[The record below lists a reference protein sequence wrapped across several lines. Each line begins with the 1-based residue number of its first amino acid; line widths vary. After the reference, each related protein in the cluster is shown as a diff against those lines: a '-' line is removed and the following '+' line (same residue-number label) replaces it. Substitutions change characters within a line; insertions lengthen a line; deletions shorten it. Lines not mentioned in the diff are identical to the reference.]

1 MKNIFT
7 VSKYTFVEVY
17 KSKILLNIIL
27 LGFALILISYIAS
40 EFSHGVQ
47 AKVAL
52 DFGMG
57 SMYLVIIGMSIF
69 IGVSL
74 LSKEVEN
81 RTAYMILSR
90 PIRRWHF
97 LTGKFLGMSA
107 ILFINI
113 FLLGIIILTF
123 YFFLGGSVSALMW
136 WALFFSLLEAQIILL
151 VVIFFSLITNV
162 TMAVIYTICIFL
174 LGHVLG
180 TTLTINFIKGHYI
193 WIKLLTLTKWI
204 VPDFDKL
211 NLKDHII
218 YNQTLPT
225 EYLMGSLSYA
235 ILYIGF
241 LLILNIIVF
250 ERKELD

>member
-1 MKNIFT
+1 LKNIFI

-27 LGFALILISYIAS
+27 LGFALILISYVAS

-47 AKVAL
+47 ARVAL

-57 SMYLVIIGMSIF
+57 SMYLVIMGISIF

-90 PIRRWHF
+90 PIKRWQF

-107 ILFINI
+107 ILFVNV
-113 FLLGIIILTF
+113 FLLGVIILAF
-123 YFFLGGSVSALMW
+123 YFFLGGNVSMLMW
-136 WALFFSLLEAQIILL
+136 WSLFFSLLESQIILL

-174 LGHVLG
+174 LGHILG
-180 TTLTINFIKGHYI
+180 ATLMINFIKDHFI
-193 WIKLLTLTKWI
+193 WVKLLTFTKWI
-204 VPDFDKL
+204 IPDFDKL
-211 NLKDHII
+211 NLKDYII
-218 YNQTLPT
+218 YNQSMPLN
-225 EYLMGSLSYA
+225 YLMGSLSYA

-241 LLILNIIVF
+241 MLILNIIVF

>member
-1 MKNIFT
+1 LKNIFI

-40 EFSHGVQ
+40 EFSHGAQ
-47 AKVAL
+47 ARIAL
-52 DFGMG
+52 DFGIG
-57 SMYLVIIGMSIF
+57 SMYLVVIGMSIF

-74 LSKEVEN
+74 LSNEVEN

-90 PIRRWHF
+90 PIKRWHF
-97 LTGKFLGMSA
+97 LTGKFLGMSS
-107 ILFINI
+107 ILFINV
-113 FLLGIIILTF
+113 FLLGIIILAFF
-123 YFFLGGSVSALMW
+123 YFLGGSISALMW
-136 WALFFSLLEAQIILL
+136 WALFFSLLESQIILL

-162 TMAVIYTICIFL
+162 TMAVIYTICIFI

-180 TTLTINFIKGHYI
+180 ATLMINYI
-193 WIKLLTLTKWI
+193 RDQYILVKLLTLTKWI
-204 VPDFDKL
+204 IPDFDKL
-211 NLKDHII
+211 NLKDYII
-218 YNQTLPT
+218 YNHSMPFG
-225 EYLMGSLSYA
+225 YLMGSLCYA

-241 LLILNIIVF
+241 MLILNIIVF